1 MSFSF
6 LRKLSGN
13 EVKIFMIILTDS
25 DERHEFG
32 VIEKLVDFDIS
43 PPTVYKVV
51 DRLVKI
57 GLVKK
62 FDQGNIV
69 VLRVGQEYHELA
81 MHIKKG
87 PKDLV
92 LFEEIDKKTKQWWKH
107 KDCQDII
114 DHYCRERFKI
124 TDRNLMNK
132 WWTATGAEQL
142 LAQAKRL
149 LTFCKDMQEA
159 QAIITNCRIKRDRDK
174 IPWTL
179 GGDILNNILDY
190 TPKTGGIQK
199 WS

>member
-1 MSFSF
+1 MPFGF
-6 LRKLSGN
+6 LKSLSGN
-13 EVKIFMIILTDS
+13 EAKIFMIIITDS
-25 DERHEFG
+25 DERHEYG

-43 PPTVYKVV
+43 PPTVYKGV
-51 DRLVKI
+51 DKLVKK

-69 VLRVGQEYHELA
+69 VLRVSQEYQEFAAYL
-81 MHIKKG
+81 KNC
-87 PKDLV
+87 PKELV
-92 LFEEIDKKTKQWWKH
+92 LFEEPDKKSRKWWTH
-107 KDCQDII
+107 KDCQLII

-124 TDRNLMNK
+124 TDRTLMNK
-132 WWTATGAEQL
+132 WWTATGAETL

-149 LTFCKDMQEA
+149 LTFCKDMEEA
-159 QAIITNCRIKRDRDK
+159 KAIITNCRIKRERDK
-174 IPWTL
+174 MTWTL